1 MKIRIT
7 TDRAPWVDGR
17 PQQMNAEIDVSD
29 ADGKTLL
36 DLGFAEEIKPAAK
49 TKVKTNV

>member
-7 TDRAPWVDGR
+7 TDRAPWVDGS
-17 PQQMNAEIDVSD
+17 PQQIGAEIDVSD

-49 TKVKTNV
+49 TKAKTNV